1 MGEEPDH
8 HNHKYNSNSLLKP
21 FFERLRKIV
30 KKDQLEDS
38 ADVAEEIHDIMDEGQ
53 ALGLVSDEESNM
65 VYGVLDLKE
74 TNVDS
79 IMIPRT
85 DVFFAPHDITLE
97 NTIKLVSDCGHTRIP
112 IYKGDIDT
120 VIGVLH
126 TKDLFSLWGK
136 DPSTVLP
143 PDIIRPPFFVP
154 ENRKVSE
161 LFTDL
166 RASQNHLAVVLDEYG
181 GTSGIVTIEDILE
194 QIVGEIMDEH
204 DSEEVMVIYNSEDS
218 SLTVDARLEVEKLEK
233 YNIKIPEGDYESV
246 GGFIISL
253 LGKIPVEGEVIKYEN
268 LIFIIKSAEIRK
280 IKQVH
285 ISGFP
290 PYEPEEH

>member
-1 MGEEPDH
+1 MDEGPGQ
-8 HNHKYNSNSLLKP
+8 YRSNSISSLLNP
-21 FFERLRKIV
+21 FLEKIKKIV

-38 ADVAEEIHDIMDEGQ
+38 SDIAEEIHDIMDEGQ
-53 ALGLVSDEESNM
+53 ALGLVSDEESDM
-65 VYGVLDLKE
+65 VSGVLELKE
-74 TNVDS
+74 TSVGS

-97 NTIKLVSDCGHTRIP
+97 DVIKLASDCGHTRIP

-126 TKDLFSLWGK
+126 IKDLFKLWSK
-136 DPSTVLP
+136 DPSTVIP

-154 ENRKVSE
+154 ETRKVSE
-161 LFTDL
+161 LFRDL
-166 RASQNHLAVVLDEYG
+166 RANKNYIAVVIDEYG
-181 GTSGIVTIEDILE
+181 GTSGIVTVEDILE

-204 DSEEVMVIYNSEDS
+204 DSEEVMLVYNSDDN
-218 SLTVDARLEVEKLEK
+218 SLTVDARLEVKKLEK
-233 YNIKIPEGDYESV
+233 YNINIPEGDYESV

-253 LGKIPVEGEVIKYEN
+253 LGKIPVAGEVVNYEG
-268 LIFIIKSAEIRK
+268 LVFSIKSAEIRK
-280 IKQVH
+280 IKQIH

-290 PYEPEEH
+290 PLETEGA

>member
-1 MGEEPDH
+1 MGEEPDQYRL
-8 HNHKYNSNSLLKP
+8 NYISLLKP
-21 FFERLRKIV
+21 FFEKLRKIV

-38 ADVAEEIHDIMDEGQ
+38 SALADEIHDIMDEGQ

-65 VYGVLDLKE
+65 VYGVLELKE

-120 VIGVLH
+120 VIGVFH
-126 TKDLFSLWGK
+126 IKDLFKLWGK
-136 DPSTVLP
+136 DPSTVIP

-154 ENRKVSE
+154 ETRKVSE
-161 LFTDL
+161 LFRDL
-166 RASQNHLAVVLDEYG
+166 RANKNHLAVVLDEYG
-181 GTSGIVTIEDILE
+181 GTSGIITIEDILE

-204 DSEEVMVIYNSEDS
+204 DNEEVMLIYNSEDN

-233 YNIKIPEGDYESV
+233 YNINIPTGDYESI

-253 LGKIPVEGEVIKYEN
+253 IGKIPFEGEIVNYEN
-268 LIFIIKSAEIRK
+268 LVFVIKSAEMRK

-285 ISGFP
+285 ISGFIP
-290 PYEPEEH
+290 PESEEGF

>member
-1 MGEEPDH
+1 MGEESDQH
-8 HNHKYNSNSLLKP
+8 RLNFTSLLKP
-21 FFERLRKIV
+21 FFEKLRKII

-38 ADVAEEIHDIMDEGQ
+38 SDIAEEIHDIMDEGQ

-65 VYGVLDLKE
+65 VYGVLELKE
-74 TNVDS
+74 TSVDS

-97 NTIKLVSDCGHTRIP
+97 DTIKLASDCGHTRIP

-126 TKDLFSLWGK
+126 IKDLFRLWGE
-136 DPSTVLP
+136 DPSSVIP
-143 PDIIRPPFFVP
+143 ADIIRPPFFVP
-154 ENRKVSE
+154 ETRKVSE
-161 LFTDL
+161 LFRDL
-166 RASQNHLAVVLDEYG
+166 RANQNHFAVVLDEYG

-204 DSEEVMVIYNSEDS
+204 DSEEVMLVYNSEDN

-233 YNIKIPEGDYESV
+233 YNINIPEGDYESV
-246 GGFIISL
+246 GGFIITL
-253 LGKIPVEGEVIKYEN
+253 LGKIPVVGEVVNYGDLVFTIKG
-268 LIFIIKSAEIRK
+268 AEIRK

-290 PYEPEEH
+290 VPEPERS

>member
-1 MGEEPDH
+1 MGEESDQH
-8 HNHKYNSNSLLKP
+8 RLNFTSLLKP
-21 FFERLRKIV
+21 FFEKLRKII

-38 ADVAEEIHDIMDEGQ
+38 SDIAEGIHDIMDEGQ

-65 VYGVLDLKE
+65 VYGVLELKE
-74 TNVDS
+74 TSVDS

-97 NTIKLVSDCGHTRIP
+97 DIIKLASDCGHTRIP

-126 TKDLFSLWGK
+126 IKDLFRLWGQ
-136 DPSTVLP
+136 DPSVVIP
-143 PDIIRPPFFVP
+143 ADIIRPPFFVP
-154 ENRKVSE
+154 ETRKVSE
-161 LFTDL
+161 LFRDL
-166 RASQNHLAVVLDEYG
+166 RANQNHFAVVIDEYG

-204 DSEEVMVIYNSEDS
+204 DCEEVMLVYNSEDN
-218 SLTVDARLEVEKLEK
+218 SLTVDARLEVKKLEK
-233 YNIKIPEGDYESV
+233 YNINIPEGDYESV

-253 LGKIPVEGEVIKYEN
+253 LGKIPVTGDIVNHGDIV
-268 LIFIIKSAEIRK
+268 FTIKSAEIRK
-280 IKQVH
+280 IKQIH

-290 PYEPEEH
+290 APEPERS

>member
-1 MGEEPDH
+1 MGEEPDQH
-8 HNHKYNSNSLLKP
+8 RLNHISLLKP
-21 FFERLRKIV
+21 FFEKIRKII

-38 ADVAEEIHDIMDEGQ
+38 SDIAEEIHDIMDEGQ

-65 VYGVLDLKE
+65 VYGVLELKE
-74 TNVDS
+74 TSVDS

-97 NTIKLVSDCGHTRIP
+97 NIIKLVSDCGHTRIP

-120 VIGVLH
+120 IIGVLH
-126 TKDLFSLWGK
+126 VKDLFKLWGK
-136 DPSTVLP
+136 DTSAVIP
-143 PDIIRPPFFVP
+143 PDVIRPPFFVP
-154 ENRKVSE
+154 ETRKVSE
-161 LFTDL
+161 LFRDL
-166 RASQNHLAVVLDEYG
+166 RTNQNHLAVVLDEYG

-204 DSEEVMVIYNSEDS
+204 DSEEVMLVYNSEDN

-233 YNIKIPEGDYESV
+233 YNITIPEGDYESI

-253 LGKIPVEGEVIKYEN
+253 LGKIPVEGEVANYRN
-268 LIFIIKSAEIRK
+268 LVFTIKSAEIRK
-280 IKQVH
+280 IKQIH

-290 PYEPEEH
+290 PPEPERS

>member
-1 MGEEPDH
+1 MGEESDQH
-8 HNHKYNSNSLLKP
+8 RLNFTSLLKP
-21 FFERLRKIV
+21 FFEKLRKII

-38 ADVAEEIHDIMDEGQ
+38 SDIAEGIHDIMDEGQ

-65 VYGVLDLKE
+65 VYGVLELKE
-74 TNVDS
+74 TSVDS

-97 NTIKLVSDCGHTRIP
+97 DTIKLASDCGHTRIP

-126 TKDLFSLWGK
+126 IKDLFKLWGQ
-136 DPSTVLP
+136 DPSVVITA
-143 PDIIRPPFFVP
+143 DIIRPPFFVP
-154 ENRKVSE
+154 ETRKVSE
-161 LFTDL
+161 LFRDL
-166 RASQNHLAVVLDEYG
+166 RANQNHFAVVIDEYG

-204 DSEEVMVIYNSEDS
+204 DCEEIMLVYNSEDN

-233 YNIKIPEGDYESV
+233 YNINIPEGDYESV

-253 LGKIPVEGEVIKYEN
+253 LGKIPVAGDVVNHGDI
-268 LIFIIKSAEIRK
+268 IFTIKSAEIRK

-290 PYEPEEH
+290 APELERS